1 MDLFTFGNVNSNDY
15 GIWLFDLNTDVTPE
29 SLAQEIN
36 IPGRNGAL
44 LMENYYFQN
53 VEHRYMGV
61 IYEDASVRM
70 EHFRSAM
77 LASTGYLRLEDSI
90 HPEEFYIARYMGG
103 LEPKLSHDR
112 KMVKFAIE
120 FSRKPQRYLKMGE
133 KEFTITNNGTL
144 KNPSPF
150 DSQPL
155 ITVGGYG
162 TLSINGVTVTIE
174 NYGKSFITI
183 DSELMDCYSDG
194 LNMNQYV
201 TFQNS
206 KFPALRPGD
215 NGFTYSGNITSVK
228 VIPRWWML

>member
-112 KMVKFAIE
+112 KMVKFAIM
-120 FSRKPQRYLKMGE
+120 SSSILDMQNPLKLHLLQ
-133 KEFTITNNGTL
+133 KERFMIA
-144 KNPSPF
+144 S
-150 DSQPL
+150 
-155 ITVGGYG
+155 
-162 TLSINGVTVTIE
+162 
-174 NYGKSFITI
+174 
-183 DSELMDCYSDG
+183 G
-194 LNMNQYV
+194 LHLLQ
-201 TFQNS
+201 
-206 KFPALRPGD
+206 
-215 NGFTYSGNITSVK
+215 
-228 VIPRWWML
+228 